1 MHYSVCLC
9 LNPPPSCFFLLL
21 SPSLSLPARSLSGA
35 RARSLRPTPPPNCL
49 LHIKMRLCAQL
60 VSSFGSCVC
69 VGRGGGGWYSNTIAC
84 PNTLDA
90 FGPCFPFFNVRTC
103 FMRLV
108 RVHAFGPCF
117 PLFLLCRTAIHMGNV
132 SFRGCILS
140 LRGFFL
146 SSSHLFVPLHVHSV
160 CDASKP

>member
-1 MHYSVCLC
+1 M
-9 LNPPPSCFFLLL
+9 FL
-21 SPSLSLPARSLSGA
+21 SIALSLPLSPCALSLRCA
-35 RARSLRPTPPPNCL
+35 RAVAASNTPPKL
-49 LHIKMRLCAQL
+49 LAPHQDAAVCTTCFKLWFL
-60 VSSFGSCVC
+60 CVC
-69 VGRGGGGWYSNTIAC
+69 GEGGGGGYSNTIAC